1 MGGTLVPMPLF
12 QLEAIGHKSV
22 GTEVPPTEAAATK
35 AVDFNAT
42 AEFAAHSTGSKNARS
57 NR

>member
-1 MGGTLVPMPLF
+1 MPLF

-22 GTEVPPTEAAATK
+22 GTEVPPTEAAAAK
-35 AVDFNAT
+35 AMDFNAT